1 VSLSVHRKY
10 NFIILLKMKKQILNI
25 GKALSRSEQKEVFGG
40 NEIAYIGSDEGGGGF
55 WDESGQCSTDSQ
67 CPDSTFMGVTKK
79 GYCKSVA
86 CDGDPRKYCDV
97 K

>member
-1 VSLSVHRKY
+1 
-10 NFIILLKMKKQILNI
+10 MKKQILNI
-25 GKALSRSEQKEVFGG
+25 GKALSRAEQKEVFGG
-40 NEIAYIGSDEGGGGF
+40 LMLSDG
-55 WDESGQCSTDSQ
+55 WCDESGQCSTDSE
-67 CPDSTFMGVTKK
+67 CPDSTFMGETKT